1 MFPPYFRFHIQEA
14 HTMRSTQARRT
25 TRRKQ
30 ALTDV
35 LGKGAES
42 TVYAVRVD
50 TLHASVACALRV
62 PHRGAA
68 STKPGRLAAILR
80 MPPHVNVVAV
90 LGVHWR
96 ACEQCVLI
104 LEHIHGRTLQHALDA
119 RAWSAG
125 DALAAS
131 RQIVCGLAH
140 MHRHALRHGD
150 VNLNNI
156 LVEGRTCKLTDYFTE
171 SPYGAPA
178 YMAPELVQGRIAL
191 ASDVWSAACVCLALH
206 GQHPFD
212 GVDVAA
218 VLWKLGNGC
227 PPENLPPSAIA
238 DVIQRIFVPADE
250 RPSAAQVL
258 QRLDAM

>member
-1 MFPPYFRFHIQEA
+1 
-14 HTMRSTQARRT
+14 MRSTDARRT
-25 TRRKQ
+25 ARRKQ

-35 LGKGAES
+35 LGKGSES
-42 TVYAVRVD
+42 TVYAVRFE

-62 PHRGAA
+62 PHRGSA
-68 STKPGRLAAILR
+68 STKPLRLAAILR

-96 ACEQCVLI
+96 ASEQSVLM

-119 RAWSAG
+119 CAWSPGA
-125 DALAAS
+125 ALAAS

-150 VNLNNI
+150 VNLNNV

-178 YMAPELVQGRIAL
+178 YMAPELVRGRIAL

-206 GQHPFD
+206 GKHPFD

-218 VLWKLGNGC
+218 VLWKLGNNSS
-227 PPENLPPSAIA
+227 PENLLPCALA
-238 DVIQRIFVPADE
+238 DVIQQVFVPADE
-250 RPSAAQVL
+250 RPSAVQVL
-258 QRLDAM
+258 QRLNAI